1 MANYN
6 KSLFGTQRRTQR
18 LRVSSF
24 GFPSAFGLRIS
35 AFPTCLAPL
44 LGLLVF
50 TPSALAQPS
59 SPRIGYVYPA
69 GGRQGAVFQVA
80 VGGQFLTTA
89 TNAYVSG
96 PGVQAVV
103 LNYSRPMTQKEFNDL
118 RDKLKEMQDKRAAA
132 APNARKRG
140 GQAGSQS
147 GTNAVWTAEDER
159 KIAEMR
165 QKLALFA
172 PKRNGNPA
180 IAETV
185 TVRVTLA
192 PDAEPG
198 ERELRLATFTGLS
211 NPLRFCVG
219 QLVEYNKREEK
230 PSSELATL
238 RQRRFSNAAK
248 AVAPTEMSITLPA
261 IVNGQ
266 TLPGGVDRYRFQAR
280 KGMGLVVIATAREL
294 IPYLPDAVPG
304 WFQAALTL
312 YDAKG
317 VELEHADHY
326 LFHPD
331 PVLHYEI
338 PKDGEY
344 VVQIRDSIYRGREDF
359 VYRIT
364 LGELPYVTSIFPLGG
379 PAGAPTT
386 VKLKGWNLPVSTL
399 TVTNTEPGIHPLSVS
414 KEDRVSNRVPFA
426 VDTLPECLE
435 KEPNNSI
442 AAAQAVTLP
451 IIVNGRIDKPGD
463 WDVFRFKG
471 RAGDTIVA
479 EVHARRLDS
488 PLDSLLKLT
497 DASGKQLACN
507 DDYEDKG
514 AGLDTHY
521 ADSYLTA
528 TLPADG
534 AFYIHIGDAQHQ
546 GGPEYGYRLRV
557 SPPRPDFELRVVP
570 SSVSVRGGASVPLT
584 VYALRR
590 DGFTN
595 EIALALQDAP
605 AGFKLNGAKVPAN
618 QDQVRVTLLA
628 PPVPTEKPLSLLM
641 EGRATIQG
649 DEVVRRAVPAEDMMQ
664 AFAYRHLVPA
674 KALEV
679 AVSGRFMNRMS
690 MNILSA
696 TPVRIPAGGTAR
708 VLVGAS
714 SSAFANRFQ
723 LELSEPPEG
732 ITLGKVFAADEG
744 AEIELRS
751 DAAKAKPGLKGNLIV
766 NILQGQAPS
775 AAPKKKKQA
784 GQRRPT
790 VGTLP
795 AIPFEVVQP

>member
-1 MANYN
+1 
-6 KSLFGTQRRTQR
+6 
-18 LRVSSF
+18 
-24 GFPSAFGLRIS
+24 
-35 AFPTCLAPL
+35 
-44 LGLLVF
+44 
-50 TPSALAQPS
+50 
-59 SPRIGYVYPA
+59 
-69 GGRQGAVFQVA
+69 
-80 VGGQFLTTA
+80 
-89 TNAYVSG
+89 
-96 PGVQAVV
+96 
-103 LNYSRPMTQKEFNDL
+103 
-118 RDKLKEMQDKRAAA
+118 
-132 APNARKRG
+132 
-140 GQAGSQS
+140 
-147 GTNAVWTAEDER
+147 
-159 KIAEMR
+159 
-165 QKLALFA
+165 
-172 PKRNGNPA
+172 
-180 IAETV
+180 
-185 TVRVTLA
+185 
-192 PDAEPG
+192 
-198 ERELRLATFTGLS
+198 
-211 NPLRFCVG
+211 
-219 QLVEYNKREEK
+219 
-230 PSSELATL
+230 
-238 RQRRFSNAAK
+238 
-248 AVAPTEMSITLPA
+248 
-261 IVNGQ
+261 
-266 TLPGGVDRYRFQAR
+266 
-280 KGMGLVVIATAREL
+280 
-294 IPYLPDAVPG
+294 
-304 WFQAALTL
+304 
-312 YDAKG
+312 
-317 VELEHADHY
+317 
-326 LFHPD
+326 
-331 PVLHYEI
+331 
-338 PKDGEY
+338 
-344 VVQIRDSIYRGREDF
+344 
-359 VYRIT
+359 
-364 LGELPYVTSIFPLGG
+364 
-379 PAGAPTT
+379 
-386 VKLKGWNLPVSTL
+386 
-399 TVTNTEPGIHPLSVS
+399 
-414 KEDRVSNRVPFA
+414 VPFA

-488 PLDSLLKLT
+488 PLDSVLKLT

-628 PPVPTEKPLSLLM
+628 PPAPTEKPLSLSM

-708 VLVGAS
+708 VRVGAP

-732 ITLGKVFAADEG
+732 ITLGKVFAANEG